1 MTAIHQCFQM
11 LLHMFES
18 GQVFKILVMRPG
30 RSFFSIWFFF
40 VFFSSFRHD
49 NNSLKFLDDIAL
61 CLREAC

>member
-1 MTAIHQCFQM
+1 MTTIHQCFQM

-18 GQVFKILVMRPG
+18 GRVFKILVMRPG
-30 RSFFSIWFFF
+30 RSFFSIF
-40 VFFSSFRHD
+40 FFSSFRHD